1 MTLKPDGTGTMLVEL
16 SGISASLVGSRLRF
30 DLVWSVEAGHLKK
43 HCVGGEPANQVQ
55 LLLKAMG
62 DRIDERILELSR
74 DRLLLLDKDG
84 QRKYDW
90 RRCP

>member
-30 DLVWSVEAGHLKK
+30 DMTWSLQDGHLKK
-43 HCVGGEPANQVQ
+43 HCIGGEPAGQVQ

-62 DRIDERILELSR
+62 DRIDESILELTH

-84 QRKYDW
+84 QTKYDW